1 MRRLGMP
8 SYFDLF
14 GPVPTFSNHAWRRL
28 NERGMPLRAL
38 DRALVT
44 EAKGSSTARTVVYS
58 NEQITAV
65 VNSATGLIVT
75 QLCVRVAELMPSCPA

>member
-38 DRALVT
+38 DSALAT
-44 EAKGSSTARTVVYS
+44 EAEAGTTAGTVIYS
-58 NEQITAV
+58 HEHVTAV

-75 QLCVRVAELMPSCPA
+75 LWWTS